1 MKYSLVPVTLLL
13 VLSLV
18 SCEVGI
24 SSPAHDY
31 NYTATTL
38 LYTNNWDDYAWCV
51 DLNFPVRFQGS
62 NYTRL
67 CICSN
72 SYVTFGGSN
81 GPCPYSTSIS
91 YPKLLIDSADNYA
104 YTIEV
109 VATTTN
115 VTIYYVGT
123 RYVGSGLIRW
133 TLTFFP

>member
-1 MKYSLVPVTLLL
+1 M
-13 VLSLV
+13 
-18 SCEVGI
+18 

-38 LYTNNWDDYAWCV
+38 LYTNNWDDYALCV
-51 DLNFPVRFQGS
+51 DLNFPIRFQG
-62 NYTRL
+62 
-67 CICSN
+67 SN

-81 GPCPYSTSIS
+81 GPCPYNSSGTIS
-91 YPKLLIDSADNYA
+91 YPELLIDSADNYA